1 MKLERIQ
8 NNQLEIGNMVYSN
21 YTEKYY
27 IATFLR
33 FENDI
38 TKYALV
44 KLDGQGYFYLSD
56 SLEEIIKKM
65 SLDGGETKAYKVLDY
80 GFDIKYDEN
89 I

>member
-1 MKLERIQ
+1 MNLERIE
-8 NNQLEIGNMVYSN
+8 NKYLEIGNMVYSN
-21 YTEKYY
+21 YTEQYY

-44 KLDGQGYFYLSD
+44 RLDGQGYFYLSD
-56 SLEEIIKKM
+56 SIEEIIKKM
-65 SLDGGETKAYKVLDY
+65 SLDGGETEAYKVLDY
-80 GFDIKYDEN
+80 GINIKHDN